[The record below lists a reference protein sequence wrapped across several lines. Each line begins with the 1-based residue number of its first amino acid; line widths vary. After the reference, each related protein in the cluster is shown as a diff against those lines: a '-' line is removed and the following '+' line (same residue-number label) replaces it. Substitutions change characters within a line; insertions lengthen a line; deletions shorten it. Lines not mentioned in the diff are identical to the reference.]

1 MIQMNCSEKKLQST
15 MKFLD
20 QLLPKKEKI
29 KKAGQDYKI
38 FVAITRADLLLEQNE
53 KLAGIC
59 QKTLSWDGKRYTKLV
74 HKNGFNLKE
83 FNKKQMAIKEY
94 FKSGLRTL

>member
-1 MIQMNCSEKKLQST
+1 MNWNSSILNASYIIFMIDSNELLGKEVAKYHEI
-15 MKFLD
+15 LD
-20 QLLPKKEKI
+20 QLLPKVKI

-59 QKTLSWDGKRYTKLV
+59 PFEIFLL
-74 HKNGFNLKE
+74 NL
-83 FNKKQMAIKEY
+83 
-94 FKSGLRTL
+94 